1 MNPLDAVLRAQARIP
16 TPLGPMT
23 AAATARGLAG
33 LWFDGQK
40 HHPGPLAAPV
50 DADDPF
56 IAEARR
62 ELAAWFASAR
72 ARRRGFRVA
81 LDPQG
86 TAFQQEVWQL
96 LRGIGCGELARY
108 GELARRLGR
117 PLAARAVGAA
127 VGRNPISL
135 IVPCHRVL
143 GQDGSLTGYA
153 GGLPR
158 KRALLELENALAGA
172 LDSNVLGTRESRRRA
187 VAAAAA

>member
-1 MNPLDAVLRAQARIP
+1 MRTNSTTTSTVAQARFD

-50 DADDPF
+50 DAHNEF
-56 IAEARR
+56 IAQARR
-62 ELAAWFASAR
+62 ELNNYFASAS
-72 ARRRGFRVA
+72 ARRAGFKVP
-81 LDPQG
+81 LDAQG
-86 TAFQQEVWQL
+86 TAFQLAVWRQL
-96 LRGIGCGELARY
+96 RTIGCAQLARY
-108 GELARRLGR
+108 GELARQLGR

-127 VGRNPISL
+127 VGRNPLSI

-153 GGLPR
+153 GGLAR
-158 KRALLELENALAGA
+158 KAALLQLEGAPMSNDANDANAARAPALAA
-172 LDSNVLGTRESRRRA
+172 
-187 VAAAAA
+187 

>member
-1 MNPLDAVLRAQARIP
+1 MNRLDTTMLAQARID

-40 HHPGPLAAPV
+40 HHPGPLAAPM
-50 DADDPF
+50 DDDNVH
-56 IAEARR
+56 IAQARR
-62 ELAAWFASAR
+62 ELGAWFATAA
-72 ARRRGFRVA
+72 ARRRGFAVP

-86 TAFQQEVWQL
+86 TAFQRSVWQL
-96 LRGIGCGELARY
+96 LRGIGCGELAHY
-108 GELARRLGR
+108 GDLARRLGR

-127 VGRNPISL
+127 VGRNPLSV

-158 KRALLELENALAGA
+158 KRSLLELEGA
-172 LDSNVLGTRESRRRA
+172 LDAGAAKTAAGFALA
-187 VAAAAA
+187 VAA

>member
-1 MNPLDAVLRAQARIP
+1 MTTTRPASHIHLSTAPVLVAQARLD

-23 AAATARGLAG
+23 AAATAHGLAG

-40 HHPGPLAAPV
+40 HHPGPLAAPADEH
-50 DADDPF
+50 DAF
-56 IAEARR
+56 IAATRH
-62 ELAAWFASAR
+62 ELNAYFASAS
-72 ARRRGFRVA
+72 ARRAGFKVA

-86 TAFQQEVWQL
+86 TAFQLAVWQQ
-96 LRGIGCGELARY
+96 LRTIGCTQLARY

-127 VGRNPISL
+127 VGRNPISI

-153 GGLPR
+153 GGLAR
-158 KRALLELENALAGA
+158 KAALLQLEGA
-172 LDSNVLGTRESRRRA
+172 A
-187 VAAAAA
+187 VAADAHAPAMAA